1 MRKMRVA
8 IAGVGRAAEV
18 IHIPALRKLSEV
30 EIVGVYDPR
39 QEPSE
44 YPSLA
49 TLEQLLDARPDV
61 VVIATPPDSHLPIAL
76 SALEAGA
83 HVFCEKP
90 LANNVEEADRIAAAA
105 AAAGRQVCINS
116 EFPFMPTHLAAAREI
131 GSERFGRL
139 LFVEAHQTFVVTP
152 ETEAGW
158 RGQDPQRTF
167 KEFGTHVID
176 LCKTFFGERPSGM
189 SARMP
194 RPFANGGPDYLNLV
208 RLEFSGDRVAQ
219 ITLDRLTKGRHRYLD
234 LRLVGEKATIETSV
248 GGSAEVAFGLRTQ
261 GRQPFIDWNVHMG
274 GVARLYHGERFATLA
289 RAPLDLFADA
299 TARLYR
305 AFFEAI
311 ANGGEPPNSIAEAR
325 DTLDLIH
332 RCYAEAEGRRSSPP
346 SRSRLP
352 PRASGTLI

>member
-1 MRKMRVA
+1 MQKVRVA
-8 IAGVGRAAEV
+8 IAGIGRAAKI
-18 IHIPALRKLSEV
+18 IHFPALRKIADA

-44 YPSLA
+44 FPSFA
-49 TLEQLLDARPDV
+49 TLEALLNTKPDV
-61 VVIATPPDSHLPIAL
+61 VVIATPPDSHREVAL
-76 SALEAGA
+76 KALEAGA

-90 LANNVEEADRIAAAA
+90 LANSIEEADVIAAAA
-105 AAAGRQVCINS
+105 EKAGRQVSVNS
-116 EFPFMPTHLAAAREI
+116 EFPFMPMHLAAAREI

-158 RGQDPQRTF
+158 RGDDPQRTF

-176 LCKTFFGERPSGM
+176 LCKAFFGERPIGM

-194 RPFANGGPDYLNLV
+194 RPNGGPDYLNLV

-234 LRLVGEKATIETSV
+234 LRLVGERGTIETSL
-248 GGSAEVAFGLRTQ
+248 GGSAEVRLGLRAK
-261 GRQPFIDWNVHMG
+261 GRTPFAELSMHMG
-274 GVARLYHGERFATLA
+274 GVARLYHGEQFTILA
-289 RAPLDLFADA
+289 KAPLDLYPDA

-305 AFFEAI
+305 AFFQAI
-311 ANGGEPPNSIAEAR
+311 AEGRETPNSIAEAR
-325 DTLDLIH
+325 DTLDLLY
-332 RCYAEAEGRRSSPP
+332 RAYAEAEAVRS
-346 SRSRLP
+346 
-352 PRASGTLI
+352 